1 MIPILFAIVIAMGTL
16 TADAALALDTAFVVQ
31 TDSVAVRLR
40 IDGMTCGGCAVS
52 ARLVL
57 ERVEGVRKAT
67 VDYDSKTA
75 VVTYDPSKTA
85 PEKMI
90 VALKQKL
97 KYTATIV
104 LPKAIGS

>member
-1 MIPILFAIVIAMGTL
+1 MIPILFAIVIAAGTPS
-16 TADAALALDTAFVVQ
+16 TDAAPAFGSVFLVQ
-31 TDSVAVRLR
+31 ADSVAVRLR

-57 ERVEGVRKAT
+57 ERLEGVHKAS
-67 VDYDSKTA
+67 VDYESKTA

-104 LPKAIGS
+104 LPKASGT